1 MTDGDHHRDICIVIP
16 TYDEA
21 ENIIPLI
28 DAVRRELPEARILVV
43 DDSSPDGT
51 ADIVERRAESD
62 ANVAVLRR
70 GTKSGLGAAYRA
82 GFTQA
87 IDSGASICV
96 QMDADLSHD
105 PRYLPELVSAVRM
118 GADLAIGSRYV
129 PGGACVNWP
138 FLRRFLSRWGN
149 RYAAGML
156 GLAVNDATS
165 GFRAYSSEALRRMD
179 FASVE
184 AEGYGFQVEMT
195 HRLLRS
201 NGRIVEIPIVFT
213 DRVHGESKLSH
224 HIIGEAFG
232 LVMSLA
238 WKDWRRGGR
247 RRS

>member
-1 MTDGDHHRDICIVIP
+1 VVPTHAEMTDGDHHRDICIVIP

-51 ADIVERRAESD
+51 ADLVERRAESD

-105 PRYLPELVSAVRM
+105 PRYLPELVSAVR
-118 GADLAIGSRYV
+118 
-129 PGGACVNWP
+129 
-138 FLRRFLSRWGN
+138 WGPTW
-149 RYAAGML
+149 RSE
-156 GLAVNDATS
+156 VATS
-165 GFRAYSSEALRRMD
+165 RAEP
-179 FASVE
+179 V
-184 AEGYGFQVEMT
+184 
-195 HRLLRS
+195 
-201 NGRIVEIPIVFT
+201 
-213 DRVHGESKLSH
+213 
-224 HIIGEAFG
+224 
-232 LVMSLA
+232 
-238 WKDWRRGGR
+238 
-247 RRS
+247 